1 MINSD
6 KWSDELPVVVINSD
20 YIMVINGLIHA
31 VTIIL
36 IESD

>member
-20 YIMVINGLIHA
+20 YIMVINGIISA
-31 VTIIL
+31 VTLIL
-36 IESD
+36 IKSD